1 LVCPGLYCLTSELV
15 PRVDSSAGAHAQ
27 LSCQLLTAISPVEHC
42 TMYSGCAL

>member
-27 LSCQLLTAISPVEHC
+27 FVMSAIDSH
-42 TMYSGCAL
+42 